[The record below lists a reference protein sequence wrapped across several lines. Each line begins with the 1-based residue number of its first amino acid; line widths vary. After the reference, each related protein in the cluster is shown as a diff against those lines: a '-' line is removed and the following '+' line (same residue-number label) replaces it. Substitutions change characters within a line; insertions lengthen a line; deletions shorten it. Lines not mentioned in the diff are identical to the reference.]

1 MAIIYMGQISP
12 HEKTKSP
19 TKSRKPSNKIKPRKS
34 MSRMKSKTKS
44 SAVNFFKKYCNDSF
58 QNNLVDAMNILLN
71 KMENSNDKKEKAF
84 LEKVKK
90 NISDIA
96 KPFLSYDNNKLTLI
110 KKGGGKN
117 DEKENDKGI
126 DERTGVIVSTD
137 DPVESIN
144 RLMAGIERAIQ
155 TAIAEGD
162 ESNRDQLL
170 RHFGRLS
177 ERRIRIENAM
187 LFGRIVKRR
196 EDWNMG
202 GDVCNRGLELIFSG
216 GAAYMSYLV
225 ITLIQGA
232 AGLVT
237 GAAGGLITLLCISI
251 LQSISSVVNGVTTR
265 LPGFLGGGEVMDS
278 GSKIINNIIKN
289 LNDILRET
297 PETARIIQR
306 LNDLGYTTNMIAFMI
321 LFIFFMIIL
330 HFVRICM
337 TANSFSIG
345 WTGFS
350 VGQGPTN
357 NDLQLLA
364 DRSQDML
371 DNRNVSNVPET
382 TTDQLKDDKSRS
394 GDGKGKR
401 SKRKTKK
408 IKKKKTRNRNR
419 KSKRNKKRKN
429 RKQSKKKK
437 KAKK

>member
-1 MAIIYMGQISP
+1 MGQISR
-12 HEKTKSP
+12 HNKKTKLP
-19 TKSRKPSNKIKPRKS
+19 TKSRKSSNKIKSRKQS
-34 MSRMKSKTKS
+34 MSRIKS
-44 SAVNFFKKYCNDSF
+44 SAANFFKKYCNDSF
-58 QNNLVDAMNILLN
+58 QNKLVDAMNILLN
-71 KMENSNDKKEKAF
+71 KMENSNDEKEKAF
-84 LEKVKK
+84 LEQVKK

-110 KKGGGKN
+110 KKGGGEN
-117 DEKENDKGI
+117 DEKENDEKENEKRVVVCNNLVREGHNSLELI
-126 DERTGVIVSTD
+126 RRQIRQLNDQLNNER
-137 DPVESIN
+137 N
-144 RLMAGIERAIQ
+144 
-155 TAIAEGD
+155 
-162 ESNRDQLL
+162 ESNRQYLLHNLIQLTSL
-170 RHFGRLS
+170 EASLIQRQQALNIVEDRES
-177 ERRIRIENAM
+177 WNRRRYA
-187 LFGRIVKRR
+187 
-196 EDWNMG
+196 
-202 GDVCNRGLELIFSG
+202 CNQATQLIFTG

-278 GSKIINNIIKN
+278 GRNIINNIMNN

-330 HFVRICM
+330 HFVRIFM

-345 WTGFS
+345 WTG
-350 VGQGPTN
+350 VRVEQIEN
-357 NDLQLLA
+357 LQDPLLSI
-364 DRSQDML
+364 DYSHQNRL
-371 DNRNVSNVPET
+371 PPNVRERNVHEHNVFET
-382 TTDQLKDDKSRS
+382 TDRLKDDEPQSS
-394 GDGKGKR
+394 DGKGKR

-408 IKKKKTRNRNR
+408 IKKKKTRN
-419 KSKRNKKRKN
+419 SKRNKKRKN
-429 RKQSKKKK
+429 RKQSKKKR